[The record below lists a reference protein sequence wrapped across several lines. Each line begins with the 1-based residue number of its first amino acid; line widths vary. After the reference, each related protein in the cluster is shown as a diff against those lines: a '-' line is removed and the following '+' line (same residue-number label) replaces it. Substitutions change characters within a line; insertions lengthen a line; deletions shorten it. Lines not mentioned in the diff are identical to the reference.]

1 MVFLISFN
9 SRNSFIAFNCEVA
22 FTPPLK
28 IFFGRLSVLF
38 VNDTNIKKAI
48 NAAKVCGLSS
58 FIGEIDNDD
67 KFILEKSV
75 KDLSSGQKQRLSLAR
90 AVYQNR
96 KILILDEPTSNLDKK
111 TEDRFFEN
119 IFQVFE
125 KKIIVVVSHNLDN
138 FEQFD
143 KVLIVKN
150 GILNQ
155 VEKVSLRKLINL
167 L

>member
-1 MVFLISFN
+1 M
-9 SRNSFIAFNCEVA
+9 
-22 FTPPLK
+22 
-28 IFFGRLSVLF
+28 
-38 VNDTNIKKAI
+38 
-48 NAAKVCGLSS
+48 
-58 FIGEIDNDD
+58 
-67 KFILEKSV
+67 
-75 KDLSSGQKQRLSLAR
+75 SSGQKRDSLAR

>member
-1 MVFLISFN
+1 MLHIRLVEHNYLDEEQIHFLFCFLIL
-9 SRNSFIAFNCEVA
+9 RKKKYHQLV
-22 FTPPLK
+22 L
-28 IFFGRLSVLF
+28 LS
-38 VNDTNIKKAI
+38 NPKAI

-58 FIGEIDNDD
+58 FIGEIDNYD